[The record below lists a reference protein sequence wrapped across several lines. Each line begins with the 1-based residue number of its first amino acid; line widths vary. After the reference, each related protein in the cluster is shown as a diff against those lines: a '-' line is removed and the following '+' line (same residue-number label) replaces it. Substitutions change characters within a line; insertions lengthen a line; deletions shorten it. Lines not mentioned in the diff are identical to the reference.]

1 MNPLTIYIADDQELS
16 RQGLKTML
24 RKMNGLR
31 IAGEACN
38 GAELLDLV
46 RKQPPDAV
54 LLDLKMPVLNGIETA
69 RVLMEE
75 YPLTGVVALS
85 NYDEDYWVD
94 AVLEA
99 GIRGYVLKGADKHE
113 MLAALVAVH
122 SGGEYF
128 CSSIKEKIIRL
139 RRARQLAEKA
149 AAGFTRREREV
160 IQLICAGYTSN
171 MIAEALNISPRTVN
185 IFRANVYRKAG
196 VHNSA
201 ALVGYARDHGL
212 YRGGFEGKTEGEEE
226 V

>member
-1 MNPLTIYIADDQELS
+1 MRLLTVYIADDQELS

-31 IAGEACN
+31 IAGEARDG
-38 GAELLDLV
+38 GALLDLV
-46 RKQPPDAV
+46 RKEPPDAV

-69 RVLMEE
+69 LILMEE
-75 YPLTGVVALS
+75 FPLVGVVALS
-85 NYDEDYWVD
+85 NYDEDYWVE

-113 MLAALVAVH
+113 MLSALVAVH

-128 CSSIKEKIIRL
+128 CPGIREKIIRL
-139 RRARQLAEKA
+139 RRARQSAEKA
-149 AAGFTRREREV
+149 AAGFTRRELEV

-185 IFRANVYRKAG
+185 IFRTNVYRKAG

-201 ALVGYARDHGL
+201 GFVSYARDHGL
-212 YRGGFEGKTEGEEE
+212 YRGSFEGRREESKG
-226 V
+226 